1 MSGKLLGLGIVIKV
15 KVSLTIT
22 FYRDLRAQVYCL
34 LRCSKMKCVSFIRKH
49 ILEKKSVIFIKMMQV
64 TLIKKLQKKGSYNLA
79 PFSL

>member
-49 ILEKKSVIFIKMMQV
+49 ILEKKKCDLYKNDASYFN
-64 TLIKKLQKKGSYNLA
+64 KKATKKGKL
-79 PFSL
+79 